1 MQGLKTEFLCEL
13 SADLEPPQDVGGP
26 HGRRIFIVT
35 GGSFEGPRLRGE
47 LLPGGGD
54 WLFGGADGA
63 GELDVRATLRTHDG
77 ALIYARYPGVIVL
90 PRDAIAAFG
99 RGEQVG
105 PEGIYFRTTPR
116 FETGAEAYAWL
127 NTTVAIGVGAA
138 APNRVMY
145 RIYAVL

>member
-1 MQGLKTEFLCEL
+1 MSGLKTEFLCEL
-13 SADLEPPQDVGGP
+13 SADLEPPQAVGGP
-26 HGRRIFIVT
+26 SGRQIYIVT
-35 GGSFEGPRLRGE
+35 GGAFEGPRMRGE

-54 WLFGGADGA
+54 WLIQRSDGA

-77 ALIYARYPGVIVL
+77 ALIYAHYPGVIVL
-90 PRDAIAAFG
+90 PPEARAALG

-105 PEGIYFRTTPR
+105 PDGIYFRTTPR
-116 FETGAEAYAWL
+116 FETGAAAYAWL
-127 NTTVAIGVGAA
+127 NTTVAVGVGAA